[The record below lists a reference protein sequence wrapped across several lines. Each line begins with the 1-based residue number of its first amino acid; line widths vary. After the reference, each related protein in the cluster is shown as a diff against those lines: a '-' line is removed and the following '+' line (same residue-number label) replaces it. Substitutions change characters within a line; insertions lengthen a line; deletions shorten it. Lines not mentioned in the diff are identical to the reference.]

1 MNTSHVQSN
10 LPRYKYLPHSNT
22 HTHISHV
29 RSSHLNLFLSSPF
42 LCLTAIEAM
51 SYAKM
56 LLQGGENQNHARSLN
71 RDQDQKSIEPSS
83 SRTTAFVSGDVPR
96 VSSNDRVPSSNESER
111 SRRRVTDNKRVS
123 NRRLRCEMGYVL
135 RYPSYREGL
144 SALHQGNT
152 DPF

>member
-1 MNTSHVQSN
+1 
-10 LPRYKYLPHSNT
+10 
-22 HTHISHV
+22 
-29 RSSHLNLFLSSPF
+29 
-42 LCLTAIEAM
+42 M

-56 LLQGGENQNHARSLN
+56 LLQGDKTPNQTPRF
-71 RDQDQKSIEPSS
+71 DQDQNQKSIVPSS
-83 SRTTAFVSGDVPR
+83 SRTTAFVSDDLPR
-96 VSSNDRVPSSNESER
+96 ASNNDRVPSSNNESER

-135 RYPSYREGL
+135 RYPSFREGL